1 MCHACHMFERF
12 TNSARLA
19 IIGAQ
24 SEARS
29 LNHTWIGTEH
39 LLLGVMGRGRDDSVA
54 QLLDAAE
61 LEIEAVR
68 ERVKRIFGVGNEEPK
83 GHIPFSNQAKEG
95 LESSLR
101 ESMHLGHAHIGPD
114 HILLGVLLVSDGGAK
129 EVLTQLGADV
139 NGLVQDIRGP
149 K

>member
-1 MCHACHMFERF
+1 MFERF

-19 IIGAQ
+19 VIGAQ

-29 LNHTWIGTEH
+29 LNHAWIGTEH
-39 LLLGVMGRGRDDSVA
+39 ILLGVMGRGRDDSVA
-54 QLLDAAE
+54 QLLDAAG
-61 LEIEAVR
+61 LEIDAVR
-68 ERVKRIFGVGNEEPK
+68 ERVKQIFGVGDEEPP
-83 GHIPFSNQAKEG
+83 GHIPFTGQAKEG

-101 ESMHLGHAHIGPD
+101 ESMQLGHPHIGPD
-114 HILLGVLLVSDGGAK
+114 HMLLGILLVSDGGAT

-139 NGLVQDIRGP
+139 DGLVQEIRRP